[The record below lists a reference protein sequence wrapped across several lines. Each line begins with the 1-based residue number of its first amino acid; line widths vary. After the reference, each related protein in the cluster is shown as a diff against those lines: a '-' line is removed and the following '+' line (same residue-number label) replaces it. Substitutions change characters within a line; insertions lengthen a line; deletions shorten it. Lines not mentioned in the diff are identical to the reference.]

1 MGGSIPS
8 TFLLLGGIG
17 LFLHGLTY
25 STEAFRKVLGKQ
37 REALLGSFLR
47 HRGLSFVTGA
57 FFSALAQSSTAAT
70 SFVVGLV
77 SAGLL
82 PLQSAMIVMIGA
94 SVGTTFVTFI
104 LALHVVQWAP
114 LGLGISAFLLRS
126 SRSSLQ
132 KWGALGLG
140 ISLILT
146 GMLFIQQGVVPL
158 SSSPALASLLLTL
171 GKSPLLSG
179 LLAFGMAGILQ
190 SSVPVIGLSMALVSS
205 GLLPLESVFFLVL
218 GSHGGTTVMVLFAG
232 MGTKKNAR
240 TLAWSNL
247 LYKMGGV
254 LVLLPLYKILPS
266 WGARFFATP
275 EGSIAFIQI
284 VLIWGNALLFLPLAR
299 PLARGGTFL
308 AGLFGRE
315 DPGEPL
321 YLEFPP
327 PPFSNLALSLLSKE
341 MVRGANLMEECL
353 FRTLRRFRTSG
364 DRERL
369 ELLPRSTEELIESC
383 TEYLL
388 ALPPPGEAGSGA
400 PEEYACLAHSLG
412 CMREM
417 KNLLLRNFLPQHQ
430 RWREL
435 SQGSSSSQKEEWEA
449 LEEQL
454 LLLVNE
460 SFGSFAL
467 GDPKPSRR
475 FLQEY
480 RELTASLEELQ
491 RSLETTRGLFHAP
504 ENLQLWELCHTLRSM
519 AQRSF
524 CLAQGCSVGEINSYL
539 APPERDST
547 SRTVKN
553 T

>member
-47 HRGLSFVTGA
+47 HGGLSFVTGA

-158 SSSPALASLLLTL
+158 SSSPALASLLLAL
-171 GKSPLLSG
+171 GANPFLSG
-179 LLAFGMAGILQ
+179 LLAFGMAAILQ
-190 SSVPVIGLSMALVSS
+190 SSVPVIGLSMALVAS

-254 LVLLPLYKILPS
+254 LVLLPLYKVLPS

-284 VLIWGNALLFLPLAR
+284 ALIWGNALLFLPLAR

-308 AGLFGRE
+308 AELFGRD

-327 PPFSNLALSLLSKE
+327 PPFSSLALSLLSKE
-341 MVRGANLMEECL
+341 MIRGANLMENTFSVPC
-353 FRTLRRFRTSG
+353 
-364 DRERL
+364 
-369 ELLPRSTEELIESC
+369 
-383 TEYLL
+383 
-388 ALPPPGEAGSGA
+388 AA
-400 PEEYACLAHSLG
+400 P
-412 CMREM
+412 
-417 KNLLLRNFLPQHQ
+417 
-430 RWREL
+430 
-435 SQGSSSSQKEEWEA
+435 
-449 LEEQL
+449 
-454 LLLVNE
+454 
-460 SFGSFAL
+460 
-467 GDPKPSRR
+467 
-475 FLQEY
+475 
-480 RELTASLEELQ
+480 AS
-491 RSLETTRGLFHAP
+491 
-504 ENLQLWELCHTLRSM
+504 
-519 AQRSF
+519 
-524 CLAQGCSVGEINSYL
+524 
-539 APPERDST
+539 PER
-547 SRTVKN
+547 
-553 T
+553 